1 MFSENFVDRNWKQME
16 TVEME
21 TATERDAEDKE
32 NQNRKRNEGGRIF

>member
-16 TVEME
+16 NVEME
-21 TATERDAEDKE
+21 TATERNVEDKE